1 MQLILEE
8 IDTMTE
14 DALIVLAD
22 TIALYGFPIISAIGL
37 AYFVYYIWNWVTE
50 KVEPVISESSETLL
64 ALIDRVRMLDND
76 LIRLKTKLDMI
87 LQQQAKDANKSIWA
101 EESKK

>member
-14 DALIVLAD
+14 DALIILAD
-22 TIALYGFPIISAIGL
+22 TIAQYGFPIISAIGL